1 MQRLVQELDET
12 AANTA
17 LILFNPKLVDMQS
30 TGYGLVGR
38 ELRNQVEKTFL
49 TAFALK
55 TLVDGAV
62 FRQYPGEFTAK
73 TETGDPLDFQT
84 HIHRDVLRRASEKIL
99 SRKAIQPTTSAEIQD
114 DCRWHPASRGLQGL
128 EG

>member
-1 MQRLVQELDET
+1 MISTQGSTRLRSASSNSWRGAT
-12 AANTA
+12 R
-17 LILFNPKLVDMQS
+17 
-30 TGYGLVGR
+30 G
-38 ELRNQVEKTFL
+38 
-49 TAFALK
+49 
-55 TLVDGAV
+55 DGGA
-62 FRQYPGEFTAK
+62 TAK